1 MSRDNYSCGRNSE
14 EAAARFLAAQ
24 GLSIIS
30 RNYKSRSAEIDII
43 AREKDTICFVEVK
56 SRKDER
62 FGTAAESVTPAK
74 QRKISEAALS
84 FLKENNL
91 FDRRCR
97 FDVVA
102 ISLQDGKEKIEYIRD
117 AFIAREE

>member
-1 MSRDNYSCGRNSE
+1 MR
-14 EAAARFLAAQ
+14 
-24 GLSIIS
+24 IIS
-30 RNYKSRSAEIDII
+30 RNYKSRAAEIDII

-74 QRKISEAALS
+74 QRKISEAALG